1 MKIFVKDFFKKLY
14 FLSSETTSY
23 ITMIELMKNWKQNI
37 YQKNAEGDI
46 KVICE
51 KKSYSKVKLIGGK

>member
-1 MKIFVKDFFKKLY
+1 
-14 FLSSETTSY
+14 
-23 ITMIELMKNWKQNI
+23 MKNWKQNI

-51 KKSYSKVKLIGGK
+51 KKSYTKVKLIGGK